1 MKPPPGG
8 PSTGA
13 DHVAP
18 VRSCSQML
26 QQTEQDMN
34 NIGVNTV
41 NTVPAVQKHVSFH
54 TGTDVHDIS
63 MISTEGSPLRDRI
76 VHQDVLAMRQYT
88 ADGNQVIH

>member
-1 MKPPPGG
+1 M
-8 PSTGA
+8 
-13 DHVAP
+13 
-18 VRSCSQML
+18 
-26 QQTEQDMN
+26 
-34 NIGVNTV
+34 
-41 NTVPAVQKHVSFH
+41 PAVEKHVSFH